1 MENNANNANN
11 LPAAARLAAYGIELL
26 ERIPHGMLYLEG
38 STQAKTGDIPQA
50 YASRT
55 SCPVDCP
62 LRSGCYA
69 AAGHCKLILRRC
81 DADGDKKQVITW
93 MQLAAKV
100 DASRAA
106 GRDLIRHGVSGDIA
120 ASGSNLIDAHYLRG
134 LTAAYAGLAYGYTHC
149 VQCER
154 NDQLLREAAADGFV
168 MSYSC
173 ETEAEA
179 DSAVASGVPAVLVW
193 PKDVPVPGYT
203 AGGNRFVQC
212 PQQTRNVQCKDCR
225 LCARASRKSVIVFA
239 AHGAHRVVARALD
252 AAAKTPRRVIPIAAA
267 ETRGPR
273 VRLGDID

>member
-1 MENNANNANN
+1 MENNTNNTNN
-11 LPAAARLAAYGIELL
+11 LPAAARLAAYGIEPL
-26 ERIPHGMLYLEG
+26 ERLPHGMLYLEG
-38 STQAKTGDIPQA
+38 STQAKTGDIPQT

-62 LRSGCYA
+62 MRSGCYA
-69 AAGHCKLILRRC
+69 AAGRCRLVIRRC
-81 DADGDKKQVITW
+81 DADSDKKQVASW
-93 MQLAAKV
+93 MRLAAKV

-106 GRDLIRHGVSGDIA
+106 GRDLIRHGVGGDIA

-154 NDQLLREAAADGFV
+154 NDQLLREAAAAGFIL
-168 MSYSC
+168 SYSC
-173 ETEAEA
+173 ETEAGA
-179 DSAVASGVPAVLVW
+179 DSAVASGIPAVLVW
-193 PKDVPVPGYT
+193 PKGVPVPGHT
-203 AGGNRFVQC
+203 ADGNMLVQC

-225 LCARASRKSVIVFA
+225 LCARKERRAIIVFA

-252 AAAKTPRRVIPIAAA
+252 AAAKTPRRVIPIAPA
-267 ETRGPR
+267 EARGPR